1 MTISLSKSV
10 LALRAQDFHEG
21 LRDVSTYG
29 PKEAHL
35 QTTIL
40 IGKAASLVTHLKGLD
55 FVDNVDGRLM
65 YLAAELG
72 ISGIELRPVLTVL
85 EDVDFA
91 SVIGPGTQIRRL
103 ELRIPELRNS
113 YEDLG
118 EKWIQLGTT
127 EIERAAI
134 STLESVASMP
144 TKELEMQA
152 SIGIAAADFNT
163 ILAIGTA
170 GALLDRHVLPSGE
183 ILLYSP
189 LTVEEHPEAFLE
201 LASKFP
207 EQRVA
212 STLTA
217 LKKQQGT
224 PIDKLVGVD
233 KNVILEAVLLGVL
246 CPVRISSGE
255 TEHTFLFSPRG
266 GLAREERIIL
276 EKARAVLACVRCGEH
291 YADFKPVLYPRSLLE
306 ALREKKT
313 FRHSRPDTPE
323 QYALLAKKGIGRI
336 EEDTHRTGF
345 YYFHLHDTRENMR
358 ALDIAI
364 DLLDIGTTSTTKL
377 EVDARQ
383 YLGVGGSFS
392 GTLPTRTRL
401 SRTVQR
407 TKEMDRT
414 IISEIAKVLRGTEV

>member
-1 MTISLSKSV
+1 LTISLPKSV

-21 LRDVSTYG
+21 LRDVSAYG

-55 FVDNVDGRLM
+55 FVDNVDSRLM

-72 ISGIELRPVLTVL
+72 ISGIELRPVLAVL

-103 ELRIPELRNS
+103 ELRIPELRDS

-152 SIGIAAADFNT
+152 YIGIAAADFNT

-233 KNVILEAVLLGVL
+233 KNVI
-246 CPVRISSGE
+246 
-255 TEHTFLFSPRG
+255 
-266 GLAREERIIL
+266 
-276 EKARAVLACVRCGEH
+276 
-291 YADFKPVLYPRSLLE
+291 
-306 ALREKKT
+306 
-313 FRHSRPDTPE
+313 
-323 QYALLAKKGIGRI
+323 I
-336 EEDTHRTGF
+336 E
-345 YYFHLHDTRENMR
+345 R
-358 ALDIAI
+358 AL
-364 DLLDIGTTSTTKL
+364 SN
-377 EVDARQ
+377 
-383 YLGVGGSFS
+383 S
-392 GTLPTRTRL
+392 
-401 SRTVQR
+401 
-407 TKEMDRT
+407 
-414 IISEIAKVLRGTEV
+414 